1 MVPNGSST
9 DPVGYVYPFQS
20 GTHFNFAG
28 TAANGSTLH
37 DNCKNGYPTAAAEQT
52 VHQSTSANGVR
63 LSDYTSTSASINGNE
78 KSSQIEN
85 DAAMDGRPA
94 TTTAGISISPIFLC

>member
-20 GTHFNFAG
+20 GNHLNVAG

-37 DNCKNGYPTAAAEQT
+37 DNCTNGYPTAAAEPA

-63 LSDYTSTSASINGNE
+63 LSDYTSTSASVNGNE
-78 KSSQIEN
+78 KLSQLEN

-94 TTTAGISISPIFLC
+94 TTAAGISTSPIFLR